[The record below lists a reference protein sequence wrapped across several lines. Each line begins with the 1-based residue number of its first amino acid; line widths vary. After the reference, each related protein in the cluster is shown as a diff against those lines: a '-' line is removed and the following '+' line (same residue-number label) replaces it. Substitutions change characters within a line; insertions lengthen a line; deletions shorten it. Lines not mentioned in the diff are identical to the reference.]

1 MSKTNNQKGD
11 MPYWLELVIGG
22 VVWCIFLALCA
33 YVVLGFFL
41 TPY

>member
-1 MSKTNNQKGD
+1 MSNNKK
-11 MPYWLELVIGG
+11 PSELPHWLELAIGAA
-22 VVWCIFLALCA
+22 VWCIFLALCA

>member
-1 MSKTNNQKGD
+1 MSNSKKPGEL
-11 MPYWLELVIGG
+11 PHWLELVIGAI
-22 VVWCIFLALCA
+22 VWCIFLALCA